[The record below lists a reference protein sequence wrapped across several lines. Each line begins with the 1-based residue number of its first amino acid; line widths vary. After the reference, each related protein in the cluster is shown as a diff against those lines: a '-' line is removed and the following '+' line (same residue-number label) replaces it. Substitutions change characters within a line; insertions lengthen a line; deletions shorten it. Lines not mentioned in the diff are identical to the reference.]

1 MIMVIQIA
9 VLLNGYTIR
18 RKWGIYNQ
26 QIHSYTGT
34 ARRILKKW
42 GGQAM
47 LKSEKR
53 ESQKFKK
60 RYGPRRHKLLGINKW
75 TRKRKEKQE
84 SKAAEKETEK

>member
-1 MIMVIQIA
+1 M
-9 VLLNGYTIR
+9 
-18 RKWGIYNQ
+18 
-26 QIHSYTGT
+26 
-34 ARRILKKW
+34 

-75 TRKRKEKQE
+75 TRKRKEMQE
-84 SKAAEKETEK
+84 SKATGKETEK